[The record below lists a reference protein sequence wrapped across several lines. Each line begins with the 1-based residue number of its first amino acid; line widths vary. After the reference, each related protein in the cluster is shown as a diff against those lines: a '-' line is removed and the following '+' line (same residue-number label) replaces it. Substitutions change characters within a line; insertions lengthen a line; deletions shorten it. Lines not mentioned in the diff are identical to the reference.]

1 MSETLTQTSTAAPRY
16 DETAAG
22 STVPARLP
30 VTIRGWLLHELPY
43 ILMLAAGLSGV
54 LGHLPVLYWLSLT
67 PFFGL
72 IFIVAGWSKFRT
84 TGERMYLLYS
94 QVLIWAALMFAIY
107 ILYASGT
114 QSVLLTSNA
123 NTVAVMTLLALGTFT
138 AGVQARLWQGIAVGV
153 ILFLAVPG
161 ISWIH
166 QSALLLVGISVVVV
180 VLGGLT
186 WALSERRQSAV

>member
-1 MSETLTQTSTAAPRY
+1 MSDTLTQTSPAAPLY
-16 DETAAG
+16 DPSAAG
-22 STVPARLP
+22 KTVPARQP
-30 VTIRGWLLHELPY
+30 ITIRGWLLYELPY

-54 LGHLPVLYWLSLT
+54 LGHLPVMYWLSLT

-72 IFIVAGWSKFRT
+72 ICIVAGWSKVRT
-84 TGERMYLLYS
+84 SGERMYLLYS

-107 ILYASGT
+107 VLYASGT

-123 NTVAVMTLLALGTFT
+123 NPVAVMTLLALGTFT
-138 AGVQARLWQGIAVGV
+138 AGVQARLWQALAVGV

-166 QSALLLVGISVVVV
+166 QSALLLVGVSVIVV
-180 VLGGLT
+180 VLGGVT
-186 WALSERRQSAV
+186 WALSGRR